1 MQSHLFPGSKKNA
14 DDSGEITDSGTGMS
28 ASRKL
33 HRCGNFLIPDYNPE
47 CCRRVG
53 KHSQHRRG
61 CQDQLHPHHREVE
74 PGCGEVEE
82 GDLHLRG
89 AARLQIHD
97 GQAHCGW
104 LVSGNIE

>member
-1 MQSHLFPGSKKNA
+1 M
-14 DDSGEITDSGTGMS
+14 
-28 ASRKL
+28 
-33 HRCGNFLIPDYNPE
+33 
-47 CCRRVG
+47 G

-74 PGCGEVEE
+74 PGRGEVEE

-89 AARLQIHD
+89 AAGLQIHD

-104 LVSGNIE
+104 LVSGNIR